1 MCPFLM
7 KLLYFIFPSLHPLR
21 TMWELY
27 AELKRFI
34 EMSPGTLEDRRWF
47 ARQIFEILLS
57 QIIYIME
64 RGKPMIF
71 LGHFCELLLTFNLFL
86 FRCSFC
92 VFAIHALGEA

>member
-1 MCPFLM
+1 
-7 KLLYFIFPSLHPLR
+7 
-21 TMWELY
+21 MWALY

-34 EMSPGTLEDRRWF
+34 EMSAGTLEDRRWF

-71 LGHFCELLLTFNLFL
+71 LVSFL
-86 FRCSFC
+86 RVAVDF
-92 VFAIHALGEA
+92 